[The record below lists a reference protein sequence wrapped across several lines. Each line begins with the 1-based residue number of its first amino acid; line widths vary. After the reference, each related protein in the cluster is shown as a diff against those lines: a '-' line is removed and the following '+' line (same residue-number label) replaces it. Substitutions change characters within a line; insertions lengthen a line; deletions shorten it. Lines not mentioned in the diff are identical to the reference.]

1 MEYFMEKLTSLEE
14 KHAKESAE
22 LKVLIFLEEL
32 EISIC

>member
-14 KHAKESAE
+14 KHEKESAE